1 MKLLTTALFLLSFS
15 AFTIAQTEP
24 KTGYTNVEF
33 IISKLPEVK
42 KIAEDLEKQK
52 KQYDGVYQQKVK
64 DFQEKYTAYQKTGG
78 GLPEI
83 IKKDKEKEL
92 ETMQASIQE
101 LQQNAEKDLVNKQ
114 SQLIQ
119 PIYVK
124 VYTAIQQVAEENN
137 YKFIFNTGDGNQM
150 RHILVAPADGDVSEL
165 VLKKLG
171 STAKAEEKAKET
183 TKAEPQKD
191 NAKTSEPK
199 TTKASSTAKKPAK
212 APVKK
217 KK

>member
-1 MKLLTTALFLLSFS
+1 MKLLTTTLFLLSFS

-64 DFQEKYTAYQKTGG
+64 DFQEKYTTYQKTGG
-78 GLPEI
+78 SLPEI

-124 VYTAIQQVAEENN
+124 VYTAIQAVAEENN

-191 NAKTSEPK
+191 NTKTSEPK
-199 TTKASSTAKKPAK
+199 TTKASSTTKKPAK